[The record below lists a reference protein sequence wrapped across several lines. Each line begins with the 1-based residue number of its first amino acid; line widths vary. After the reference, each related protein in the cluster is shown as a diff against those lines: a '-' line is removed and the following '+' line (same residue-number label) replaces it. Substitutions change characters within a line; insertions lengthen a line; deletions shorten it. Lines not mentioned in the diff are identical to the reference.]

1 MFSFPQ
7 TSTLVQLKKLLNL
20 VSFSILIPV
29 LWVVKYIM
37 SSFVSVLTVKI
48 YENILLFFYL
58 KEVWEIIWLRRQ
70 SPTQHG
76 IYMTGFQLSFYPTN
90 RTRVQLTIEW
100 IKEFLHPSCREPTT
114 DKINIACNVN
124 DVPTRQKDSIN
135 ILNFPLLK
143 R

>member
-7 TSTLVQLKKLLNL
+7 TGTLVQLKKTPKF
-20 VSFSILIPV
+20 SFLKYINTTV

-48 YENILLFFYL
+48 YENILPFFDL

-76 IYMTGFQLSFYPTN
+76 TFTWRVFNCSSTQQIEQEYSSLLSG
-90 RTRVQLTIEW
+90 
-100 IKEFLHPSCREPTT
+100 
-114 DKINIACNVN
+114 
-124 DVPTRQKDSIN
+124 
-135 ILNFPLLK
+135 
-143 R
+143 